1 MLTQPDDTSTNN
13 KPPLLRNIQAVV
25 DNGGTPSVPVV
36 WRLLPQT
43 NGEAKVDVLGCLIKD
58 GDEVTL
64 GSNRNPEK
72 DPVGITLAHKV
83 TSDGNP
89 IHISHHACSIKR
101 RDDEDKACLWIKG
114 SETQEESKRGRRT
127 TKLKAV
133 QYIWGK
139 DGEIDQRVE
148 ISRLWQGSSKKSVVS
163 KLDPSRRTIHTTCI
177 EVTYDN
183 EILDQI
189 FIGVHPQWKPT
200 FKKYNFD
207 DDNWYQIPP
216 GMEGV
221 SPQEVEDSRQLTQES
236 VGSLPP
242 NVTVQFSQLSVQEEE
257 DEEKKTNPIF
267 RNGLGDDP
275 VKMLSRTSE
284 DDDDDTQLPN
294 KPSQGADLEIF
305 KIMRLPSEDDSVN
318 PEENAKDRGSLYEV
332 AAGFLDLKSVKQYDT
347 AHGQLF
353 RQRHK
358 SSQGLHTVNPY
369 GDLLARIKSEANVEF
384 GSEGD
389 YFIGSSTQDVRALA
403 LRLAPSYEEEFIALF
418 GSKKEYRKQLR
429 KLKSNDVD
437 CESLPMMITVIARAL
452 LCAVVLYLPD
462 KADPLYFYPYP
473 MDSGTPSPQHGDYQR
488 PMMTLTLWT
497 DGTLSL
503 LMPIG
508 YDEVHVDTTKSR
520 IREKSQG
527 RKQANQS
534 KAKKIKLSIGHL
546 FEKNGI
552 HYVEKFG
559 TKFTQ
564 PRLSVLTYYE
574 DEEVS
579 LADIIAEVN
588 QMMPAMREHVR
599 SKYPKVEGTIY
610 DFADIEQD
618 VADKGF
624 LRYRRNAPDVPSR
637 NPVYY
642 MSSGLDLPS
651 SDHFK
656 VDPSLTEGGDRPH
669 VSYESATDYRNESIR
684 RVHDLTNNELKDKMK
699 SSGMEGFL
707 DAPDPVQFKTM
718 RTAAGKIDLWHST
731 GMQVSNGQLQVLD
744 VHYIRCIDD
753 DWGPYKGEA
762 NSGAQISGEDWYNEL
777 TVVEQ
782 KYVRALHLKYC
793 HLPPWMIS
801 PSMHRAVSKHFT
813 KKEDLHSQCIYGGPS
828 FVTKEVG
835 FSAVGGNIQGC
846 EQLGKAFLPYRVDD
860 IVEVKYDN
868 YETFLLESG
877 CTLTKVLEGGKFCVP
892 AEVHIKEEDK
902 TRQERHEEIVKEVL
916 AKAKA
921 RSKSSGKKHKPKK
934 RASSG
939 KKKGAKSQDD
949 IDDLSEE
956 EIPEPKE
963 CAPAKKAAASGKKK
977 RQADS
982 DSYYDNQLMGT
993 QSSKAPARATASR
1006 ARSTAKKP

>member
-1 MLTQPDDTSTNN
+1 
-13 KPPLLRNIQAVV
+13 
-25 DNGGTPSVPVV
+25 
-36 WRLLPQT
+36 
-43 NGEAKVDVLGCLIKD
+43 
-58 GDEVTL
+58 
-64 GSNRNPEK
+64 
-72 DPVGITLAHKV
+72 
-83 TSDGNP
+83 
-89 IHISHHACSIKR
+89 
-101 RDDEDKACLWIKG
+101 
-114 SETQEESKRGRRT
+114 
-127 TKLKAV
+127 
-133 QYIWGK
+133 
-139 DGEIDQRVE
+139 
-148 ISRLWQGSSKKSVVS
+148 
-163 KLDPSRRTIHTTCI
+163 
-177 EVTYDN
+177 
-183 EILDQI
+183 
-189 FIGVHPQWKPT
+189 
-200 FKKYNFD
+200 
-207 DDNWYQIPP
+207 
-216 GMEGV
+216 
-221 SPQEVEDSRQLTQES
+221 
-236 VGSLPP
+236 
-242 NVTVQFSQLSVQEEE
+242 
-257 DEEKKTNPIF
+257 
-267 RNGLGDDP
+267 
-275 VKMLSRTSE
+275 
-284 DDDDDTQLPN
+284 
-294 KPSQGADLEIF
+294 
-305 KIMRLPSEDDSVN
+305 
-318 PEENAKDRGSLYEV
+318 
-332 AAGFLDLKSVKQYDT
+332 
-347 AHGQLF
+347 
-353 RQRHK
+353 
-358 SSQGLHTVNPY
+358 
-369 GDLLARIKSEANVEF
+369 
-384 GSEGD
+384 
-389 YFIGSSTQDVRALA
+389 
-403 LRLAPSYEEEFIALF
+403 
-418 GSKKEYRKQLR
+418 
-429 KLKSNDVD
+429 
-437 CESLPMMITVIARAL
+437 
-452 LCAVVLYLPD
+452 
-462 KADPLYFYPYP
+462 

-828 FVTKEVG
+828 FGQSHLFHRFKAGRYTYVSNLRHSTWKIPCSVTKEVG

-1006 ARSTAKKP
+1006 ARSTAKKPKYNYDDEDDDDDFVDEPPATKSKGRATASRARSTAKKPKYTDDEDEMEEDGNEGEEEWDLIEVIAVKDLKKKKPKRCQEEGCTSAACSVWASNLAPDDEWYGCIDCMENYYEGWPSSDEMPVKHLTEEHRKLLAEKCSERENPPMPDLPTTMPLLATAGGNDAANIKARIDGQRN